1 MLNHALARWRAREKS
16 VGAWLTMSDLYSA
29 EILAQLGFDWVCFD
43 LQHGLMDY
51 SHLTHLLPAIAQA
64 RVTPLVRVAANQP
77 DQIGK
82 ALDAGAQGVI
92 VPLVNTVEDARKAVA
107 ACRYPPAGVRSCG
120 PIRAAMHEGLAYLQ
134 TANEQV
140 ACVVMIET
148 EEGLRNVETIA
159 ATDGVDGLF
168 VGPMDLCYGL
178 GLAPGS
184 FTDARFQQALGA
196 ILAACSKHDRA
207 AGIFGYTPEMA
218 AQSLQAG
225 FDFVS
230 AGTDGNFLRA
240 GAAQALGVARGQGT
254 AAAPSTPPDSGY

>member
-184 FTDARFQQALGA
+184 FTDARFQQARGA
-196 ILAACSKHDRA
+196 IQAA
-207 AGIFGYTPEMA
+207 
-218 AQSLQAG
+218 
-225 FDFVS
+225 
-230 AGTDGNFLRA
+230 
-240 GAAQALGVARGQGT
+240 
-254 AAAPSTPPDSGY
+254 

>member
-1 MLNHALARWRAREKS
+1 
-16 VGAWLTMSDLYSA
+16 
-29 EILAQLGFDWVCFD
+29 
-43 LQHGLMDY
+43 
-51 SHLTHLLPAIAQA
+51 
-64 RVTPLVRVAANQP
+64 
-77 DQIGK
+77 
-82 ALDAGAQGVI
+82 
-92 VPLVNTVEDARKAVA
+92 
-107 ACRYPPAGVRSCG
+107 
-120 PIRAAMHEGLAYLQ
+120 MHEGLAYLQ